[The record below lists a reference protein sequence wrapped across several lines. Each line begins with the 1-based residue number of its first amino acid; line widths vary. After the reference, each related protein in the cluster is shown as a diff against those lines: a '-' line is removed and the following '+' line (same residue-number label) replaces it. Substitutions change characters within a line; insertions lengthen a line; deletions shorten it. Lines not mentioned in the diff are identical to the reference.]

1 MSGKSGPDIVENG
14 LVLCLDA
21 ANKFSYPRTG
31 TTWTDLSGNSN
42 NGTLTNGPTF
52 SAGNQGSILFDGTND
67 YVVST
72 LNQTPTLD
80 ITSTITLETWIKAT
94 ALVNASNGAGL
105 FSKGFSSDLNSGVY
119 ELGLS
124 QSGGANI
131 PFFRMRISSTTPTY
145 FASNILMTVN
155 NIYHLVATYNG
166 SIMRVFINGIESG
179 SGNSASGNI
188 ESNTQQLAIGVRYGT
203 VFSGIGS
210 SYLTGNMYINRV
222 YNRALSATEV
232 LQNYNA
238 TKSRFGL

>member
-1 MSGKSGPDIVENG
+1 MGRTIGGKTVSNG
-14 LVLCLDA
+14 LVLALDA
-21 ANKFSYPRTG
+21 ANKLSYPGSG
-31 TTWTDLSGNSN
+31 TSWIDLSGNN
-42 NGTLTNGPTF
+42 NTGTLTNGPTF
-52 SAGNQGSILFDGTND
+52 SAANLGSIVFDGTND

-94 ALVNASNGAGL
+94 ALVNVSNGAGL

-131 PFFRMRISSTTPTY
+131 PFFRMRISSTTPIY
-145 FASNILMTVN
+145 NPSNILMSVN

-166 SIMRVFINGIESG
+166 SIMRIFINGIESG
-179 SGNSASGNI
+179 SGNSTSGNI
-188 ESNTQQLAIGVRYGT
+188 ESNTQRLAIGVRYGT
-203 VFSGIGS
+203 VFSGLGS
-210 SYLTGNMYINRV
+210 SYLTGNMYINRI
-222 YNRALSATEV
+222 YNRALTATEV

-238 TKSRFGL
+238 NKSRFGL